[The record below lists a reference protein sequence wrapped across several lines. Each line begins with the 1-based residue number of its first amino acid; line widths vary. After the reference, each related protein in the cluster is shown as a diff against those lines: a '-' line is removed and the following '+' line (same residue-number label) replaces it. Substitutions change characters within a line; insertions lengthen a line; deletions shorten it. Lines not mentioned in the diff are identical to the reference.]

1 MSPTS
6 GSKDWISE
14 GEITALSQTLND
26 PPSVR
31 ERRATALRLFRALPL
46 EPNPLYRQYGY
57 FQGVDLQGI
66 RPTDT
71 AGPTALPPPVP
82 GAIQVVHDAAGTRLA
97 IPPALASSGV
107 RAQTLSQLWSA
118 PNGALAEFL
127 SDLEP
132 PTDRLSAL
140 GIALLNRGYSLVI
153 PDGRA
158 APIRIQDITILTRP
172 REALSVRR
180 RLRAGSGTQVL
191 LTEEVYS
198 TGTSADGQRLH
209 ASATDIVV
217 GADSKVVSLA
227 AHAPDRQ
234 TVSIYQRQAR
244 VDTNGRLAWI
254 WAGLGGRTT
263 KARNTTLLAG
273 NGSNVHD
280 LQTFYGDRAQ
290 SYDSAINLTHIGTDT
305 HGESVTR
312 GVFKDEA
319 RGMSR
324 GLVRIE
330 KDARKT
336 VSFISEH
343 AMLLSRG
350 ARSDT
355 IPILEILC
363 RDVKATHSTSVAPVD
378 PEKIFYLESRGVPQP
393 DAVRMLGEGFL
404 SHVYERAPVSGLSD
418 LLHPLL
424 STRWDGGEITWTPG
438 EGPLLPPMEVSGTD
452 LAPEWRFDSKL
463 R

>member
-1 MSPTS
+1 MAASSAPREWIVE
-6 GSKDWISE
+6 GQVKD
-14 GEITALSQTLND
+14 LSRSLND
-26 PPSVR
+26 PETVR
-31 ERRATALRLFRALPL
+31 QRRVEAFELYRALPV

-66 RPTDT
+66 HP
-71 AGPTALPPPVP
+71 AASGSSVALPPPIP
-82 GAIQVVHDAAGTRLA
+82 GAVRVAHDVHGTRVEV
-97 IPPALASSGV
+97 PPALSAAGV
-107 RAQTLSQLWSA
+107 RVQTLSELWGSK
-118 PNGALAEFL
+118 NGALGHFL
-127 SDLEP
+127 EGIGV

-140 GIALLNRGYSLVI
+140 GIALLNRGYTLTVPSGLSTPV
-153 PDGRA
+153 
-158 APIRIQDITILTRP
+158 RIQDLTVLSQP
-172 REALSVRR
+172 QEALSVRR
-180 RLRAGSGTQVL
+180 SIHVGERSQVL
-191 LTEEVYS
+191 LTEETYS
-198 TGTSADGQRLH
+198 MGRSEGQRLY
-209 ASATDIVV
+209 ASATDLLV
-217 GADSKVVSLA
+217 APEAKVVSLS

-234 TVSIYQRQAR
+234 TVSIYERQAR
-244 VDTNGRLAWI
+244 VESNARLAWI
-254 WAGLGGRTT
+254 WAGLGGRAT
-263 KARNTTLLAG
+263 KVRNTTLLAG

-280 LQTFYGDRAQ
+280 LQTFYGDRSQ
-290 SYDSAINLTHIGTDT
+290 SYDSAITMTHLGTDT

-312 GVFKDEA
+312 GVFKDES

-330 KDARKT
+330 KEARKT

-404 SHVYERAPVSGLSD
+404 AHVYERAPISGLSD
-418 LLHPLL
+418 VLHPLIA
-424 STRWDGGEITWTPG
+424 TRWDGGEVDWTPSR
-438 EGPLLPPMEVSGTD
+438 GPVLPALDVSGTD
-452 LAPEWRFDSKL
+452 LAPEWRFDAKL